1 MLLQSITLHNYRS
14 FASASFE
21 FGPDVSIIVGPNA
34 SGKTNLL
41 EAVSMLTGGSSFR
54 VSDKDLVAHQS
65 DWARIDGIFSDTE
78 RTVKLQAG
86 DAKIKKT
93 FDIDGTVRS
102 RLGFDYTIPTVLFEP
117 DDMRIIYGSPERRR
131 RFIDDVL
138 GQSDHGYKTHLV
150 RYQKLL
156 RQRNALLKSPYYS
169 ADQLF
174 AWNIMLAKT
183 AEELV
188 VKRAGLIDHLNGHVT
203 DIYNSIADRL
213 DSVQL
218 EYTTD
223 TEVDNYTQKLVKKLE
238 NSVRLDRERGFTSH
252 GPHRDDLQINV
263 HNKPA
268 LLSASRG
275 EARTLMLAL
284 KIMEVSLLE
293 HVRGTRPLL
302 LLDDVFS
309 ELDGTRRRLLTTFL
323 RDKQSIITTT
333 DADIIGKSFTK
344 LATIISL

>member
-1 MLLQSITLHNYRS
+1 M
-14 FASASFE
+14 
-21 FGPDVSIIVGPNA
+21 
-34 SGKTNLL
+34 
-41 EAVSMLTGGSSFR
+41 
-54 VSDKDLVAHQS
+54 
-65 DWARIDGIFSDTE
+65 
-78 RTVKLQAG
+78 
-86 DAKIKKT
+86 
-93 FDIDGTVRS
+93 
-102 RLGFDYTIPTVLFEP
+102 
-117 DDMRIIYGSPERRR
+117 
-131 RFIDDVL
+131 
-138 GQSDHGYKTHLV
+138 
-150 RYQKLL
+150 
-156 RQRNALLKSPYYS
+156 
-169 ADQLF
+169 
-174 AWNIMLAKT
+174 
-183 AEELV
+183 
-188 VKRAGLIDHLNGHVT
+188 
-203 DIYNSIADRL
+203 
-213 DSVQL
+213 QL